1 MKPMTHTLSRP
12 VVLLAL
18 LAARVPVAA
27 AEPVAASEPAVAA
40 PRTITVGVYVN
51 NISAVDIKNNAFTV
65 DFYVWFRW
73 HGDDLK
79 PIESFELV
87 NGRILAKTGI
97 QKKRFGDEHYVNCR
111 VLATITKLWD
121 LRRFPLDDHTL
132 TLEIEDSDYETHAVV
147 YAPDGAN
154 QGISPTLQVP
164 GWRVGAHDGQV
175 RVQSYR
181 TNYGDTSLPVNN
193 ESSYSRYVYSIAVF
207 RPGYG
212 RFLKVFFGL
221 FVSVL
226 ISWCAFFVR
235 PKESGP
241 RVSLGIGATF
251 AAAAVTLAINNS
263 LPDSN
268 TVTLADKL
276 MMLTLGSIVA
286 SVIVTITALTLFA
299 RGRERAQRLLDRAC
313 SILFP
318 LGYVLLLLVIVAQG
332 RGALAP

>member
-1 MKPMTHTLSRP
+1 M
-12 VVLLAL
+12 
-18 LAARVPVAA
+18 
-27 AEPVAASEPAVAA
+27 
-40 PRTITVGVYVN
+40 
-51 NISAVDIKNNAFTV
+51 
-65 DFYVWFRW
+65 
-73 HGDDLK
+73 
-79 PIESFELV
+79 
-87 NGRILAKTGI
+87 
-97 QKKRFGDEHYVNCR
+97 
-111 VLATITKLWD
+111 
-121 LRRFPLDDHTL
+121 
-132 TLEIEDSDYETHAVV
+132 
-147 YAPDGAN
+147 
-154 QGISPTLQVP
+154 
-164 GWRVGAHDGQV
+164 
-175 RVQSYR
+175 
-181 TNYGDTSLPVNN
+181 
-193 ESSYSRYVYSIAVF
+193 
-207 RPGYG
+207 
-212 RFLKVFFGL
+212 
-221 FVSVL
+221 
-226 ISWCAFFVR
+226 R